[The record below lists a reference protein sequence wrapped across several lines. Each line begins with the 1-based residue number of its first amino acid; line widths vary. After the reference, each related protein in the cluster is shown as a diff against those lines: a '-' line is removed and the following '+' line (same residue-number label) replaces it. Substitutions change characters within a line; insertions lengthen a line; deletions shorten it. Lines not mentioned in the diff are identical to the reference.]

1 MARRVLALTFILMVA
16 LVGVALAAGVGQYGG
31 TTSQKSGGA
40 ALRVSLVVG
49 HGAVSNIQLQA
60 FVKAGG
66 GACSVNVSPTSFAF
80 TKGKLKING
89 QGKFGGTLK
98 NATGD
103 SVTISGRFKNSK
115 VAGSFTVKSTGGASG
130 SEACS
135 SGNVKYSAQRA
146 GGQARGTAYSGT
158 SGPGYPLHFR
168 VSANGESVDG
178 LVISYEETC
187 TPGAGNTAP
196 QFHFGTL
203 AIRAGRFS
211 GTAVDHFGS
220 TVTET
225 LSISGSFFGRTARGT
240 VSDTAVI
247 KSLQPCT
254 ETSPF
259 TAKAR

>member
-1 MARRVLALTFILMVA
+1 MVV
-16 LVGVALAAGVGQYGG
+16 LVGVALAAEAGQYGG

-40 ALRVSLVVG
+40 ALRISLVVG

-60 FVKAGG
+60 FVNTGG
-66 GACSVNVSPTSFAF
+66 GACAVNVSSTSFAF
-80 TKGKLKING
+80 TKGKLKISG
-89 QGKFGGTLK
+89 QGKFGGKLK
-98 NATGD
+98 DATGG
-103 SVTISGRFKNSK
+103 SVTISGRFRGSK
-115 VAGSFTVKSTGGASG
+115 VSGSFTVKSIGGASG
-130 SEACS
+130 SRACS
-135 SGNVKYSAQRA
+135 SGSVKYSAQLA
-146 GGQARGTAYSGT
+146 GGQAGGATYSGT

-178 LVISYEETC
+178 LVVSYLETC

-211 GTAVDHFGS
+211 GSAVDHFGS

-225 LSISGSFFGRTARGT
+225 LRINGSFFGRTATGT

-247 KSLQPCT
+247 ASLQPCT
-254 ETSPF
+254 QTSPF